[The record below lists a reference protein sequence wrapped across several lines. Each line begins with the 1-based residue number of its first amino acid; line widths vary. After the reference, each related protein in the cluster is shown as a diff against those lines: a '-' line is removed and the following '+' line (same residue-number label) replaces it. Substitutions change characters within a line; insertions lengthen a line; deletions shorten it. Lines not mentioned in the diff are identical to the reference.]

1 MAYTVDMQ
9 GRDENMK
16 DFMLSDL
23 KKHPIIA
30 AIKNEDDLKASLN
43 SPCKIIF
50 ILYGD
55 ICNIGRITEEIFT
68 SGRMPI
74 VHMDLIG
81 GLSGSEYAVQYI
93 VESTKAVG
101 IISTKSSLLKKAQ
114 EEGLIT
120 VQRAFIIDSMSL
132 NNIMYHIRHGYADFL
147 EILPGVLPKAIRTIS
162 ESSNIPIIG
171 GGLVSDKEDVRT
183 ILEAGA
189 IAVSTSNNSLW
200 ETG

>member
-1 MAYTVDMQ
+1 
-9 GRDENMK
+9 MK
-16 DFMLSDL
+16 DFILSDL
-23 KKHPIIA
+23 NKHPIIA
-30 AIKNEDDLKASLN
+30 AIKDEENLRAAIN

-55 ICNIGRITEEIFT
+55 ICNIGDITEEIFA

-81 GLSGSEYAVQYI
+81 GLSGSEYAVRYI
-93 VESTKAVG
+93 VKNTKAVG
-101 IISTKSSLLKKAQ
+101 VISTKSNLLKKAR

-132 NNIMYHIRHGYADFL
+132 NNILYHIRHGYADFI

-162 ESSNIPIIG
+162 ASSDIPIIG

-189 IAVSTSNNSLW
+189 IAVSSSNKSLW
-200 ETG
+200 QYVDSV